1 MQIGGN
7 VPNTQSRSVMI
18 WLLTFA
24 ALAAFLVVFG
34 GFVRLTRSGLS
45 IVEWNPVGGT
55 LPPLSQQAWQEEFAK
70 YQRTPEFIK
79 INFSMTLDQY
89 KEIFIIEWIHRL
101 LARLA
106 GLVFAIPFFVF
117 LLRGRIPR
125 REAGLYVAMGFLFIM
140 QAIAGWYMVA
150 SGLVERP
157 SVSQYLLTVHLLLAL
172 TLIGLAVWT
181 ALGHRYGFPADRA
194 KWSGTAR
201 LAVIALI
208 VLLVQ
213 ICYGGLTAG
222 LKAGHISDTWPLMF
236 GQFIP
241 EGLLSQLRPAAL
253 NLVAAPATVMF
264 IHRWLA
270 FAVLGMAVWIYAA
283 ARKSALPREAQR
295 GALAL
300 PLLVGAQIILGILV
314 VLLHVDIVVALFH
327 QTMAIL
333 LFTTSIYLIHRLRAA
348 DRERGAEIG

>member
-1 MQIGGN
+1 
-7 VPNTQSRSVMI
+7 VPKTQNRAVMI

-55 LPPLSQQAWQEEFAK
+55 LPPLSQGAWQEEFAK

-79 INFSMTLDQY
+79 INFSMTLDEY

-101 LARLA
+101 LARLE
-106 GLVFAIPFFVF
+106 GLVFAIPFFIF
-117 LLRGRIPR
+117 LLRGRIPW

-140 QAIAGWYMVA
+140 QAFAGWYMVA

-157 SVSQYLLTVHLLLAL
+157 SVSQYLLTTHLLLAL
-172 TLIGLAVWT
+172 TLIGLALWA
-181 ALGHRYGFPADRA
+181 ALGHRYGFPADGKRA
-194 KWSGTAR
+194 RWSRAAQLTAAAWI
-201 LAVIALI
+201 L
-208 VLLVQ
+208 LLVQ
-213 ICYGGLTAG
+213 IVYGGFTAG
-222 LKAGHISDTWPLMF
+222 LKAGHISATWPLMF
-236 GQFIP
+236 GQLIP
-241 EGLLSQLRPAAL
+241 EGLFSQFEPAAL

-270 FAVLGMAVWIYAA
+270 FAVLGMALWIYTATQ
-283 ARKSALPREAQR
+283 KSTVPKDAQR
-295 GALAL
+295 GALAM
-300 PLLVGAQIILGILV
+300 LVLVTAQIVLGILV

-327 QTMAIL
+327 QTMAIV
-333 LFTTSIYLIHRLRAA
+333 LFATSIYLIHRLRSA
-348 DRERGAEIG
+348 DRALAGVAS